1 MMTNF
6 LAFTLVLV
14 AVVAYAILTARD
26 DDGRHDDE

>member
-1 MMTNF
+1 MMTNL